1 MKNDQKDEYFAF
13 QEKLIR
19 RVWIN
24 VATSIAIVVGLYLLI
39 WKQRVGDWIVWL
51 LDNVFQI
58 NHEDAFLYY
67 HVYFRGNK
75 EIFFTISV
83 LVIVIIL
90 MVRIFRW
97 VTGYFR
103 EIN

>member
-51 LDNVFQI
+51 LENVFQI
-58 NHEDAFLYY
+58 NHEQSTTLSNNIIDITRISEYIRELSRSQT
-67 HVYFRGNK
+67 VYGVNGN
-75 EIFFTISV
+75 
-83 LVIVIIL
+83 L
-90 MVRIFRW
+90 
-97 VTGYFR
+97 
-103 EIN
+103 

>member
-51 LDNVFQI
+51 LENVFQI

-67 HVYFRGNK
+67 QVEPY
-75 EIFFTISV
+75 
-83 LVIVIIL
+83 
-90 MVRIFRW
+90 
-97 VTGYFR
+97 
-103 EIN
+103 